1 MFDEPRK
8 MSMNASLTLRY
19 LDSRMREAKIASTNS
34 IRVRRDLEFVP
45 SLFSGFMTAPF
56 YSQLTKEQYK
66 SNARLSGC
74 YVKAYVWFIKRLC
87 QSGDGFPSGMLLCAI
102 GIIFRVRMDKSSRV
116 IRRST
121 AIAAEML
128 DCSAICQPQFVCH
141 QLIEAEP

>member
-1 MFDEPRK
+1 

-74 YVKAYVWFIKRLC
+74 YVKAYV
-87 QSGDGFPSGMLLCAI
+87 
-102 GIIFRVRMDKSSRV
+102 
-116 IRRST
+116 
-121 AIAAEML
+121 
-128 DCSAICQPQFVCH
+128 
-141 QLIEAEP
+141 